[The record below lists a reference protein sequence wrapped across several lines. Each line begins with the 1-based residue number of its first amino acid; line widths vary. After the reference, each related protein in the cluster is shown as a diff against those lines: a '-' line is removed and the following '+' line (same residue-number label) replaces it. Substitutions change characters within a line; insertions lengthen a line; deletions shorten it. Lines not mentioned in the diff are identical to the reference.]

1 MTREK
6 PAILA
11 HSGAL
16 LNAPENTIAA
26 FKLAFANGADGIECD
41 IRKTKDGQFVAFH
54 DRTAKRVTGYDWPIA
69 GCTYGHLGSL
79 RVNGREPIA
88 HLDDI
93 FNLLVFHPSKTAYF
107 EVCFEDP
114 ADAAVLAVRIKN
126 AGLAGRAYVLAF
138 SNRKQFLYAAK
149 CAAPDI
155 GIAVMPF
162 FPYNIVNAA
171 GAAGA
176 SAVCTG
182 WTPSWP
188 GTRELFKLG
197 ARVFDLKL
205 QAAEARARGLE
216 LSAGVANDNY
226 DARWLADTGVNGI
239 WTDDVPLIARALHG
253 G

>member
-11 HSGAL
+11 HRGAL

-26 FKLAFANGADGIECD
+26 FK
-41 IRKTKDGQFVAFH
+41 
-54 DRTAKRVTGYDWPIA
+54 P
-69 GCTYGHLGSL
+69 
-79 RVNGREPIA
+79 
-88 HLDDI
+88 
-93 FNLLVFHPSKTAYF
+93 
-107 EVCFEDP
+107 
-114 ADAAVLAVRIKN
+114 
-126 AGLAGRAYVLAF
+126 AF
-138 SNRKQFLYAAK
+138 SNTKQFLYAAK

-216 LSAGVANDNY
+216 
-226 DARWLADTGVNGI
+226 R
-239 WTDDVPLIARALHG
+239 
-253 G
+253 